1 MQDAGDRSGRA
12 DAEPRDFIDLYL
24 TEMLKQE
31 EKEGATASSFHRIC
45 NFDSIQS
52 GRHFIIFIFFAVE
65 QLIGVIVDLFIAGAE
80 TTSNIQLV
88 AIFLSK

>member
-31 EKEGATASSFHRIC
+31 EKEGATASSFHRIF
-45 NFDSIQS
+45 NFDSIQFA
-52 GRHFIIFIFFAVE
+52 RHFIIFIFFCS
-65 QLIGVIVDLFIAGAE
+65 GAADWCDRRPFHRR
-80 TTSNIQLV
+80 SRDHQ
-88 AIFLSK
+88 